1 MSSLDKCEIKECS
14 GEAKYITSSESKT
27 IKMCKTCYNKIYK
40 R

>member
-1 MSSLDKCEIKECS
+1 MSSLNNCEVKECAE
-14 GEAKYITSSESKT
+14 EAKYITSTDNKV